1 MTELKDYQSE
11 LSAKAARVEALFKK
25 YPDQTVGLE
34 KTFVEINEL
43 KIKTVEPQI
52 MVYGIYNAGK
62 SSILNELMGEDKAK
76 VNDVPETDRVTY
88 YDWQGYKIA
97 DTPGVFAPIE
107 HETVTEEHLRKADVV
122 LFVMSTTGSNEKL
135 ENYAR
140 MKAIAD
146 AGKKIIIVLNDKN
159 GDMGK
164 NDASIN
170 LIKRQVAVNMQRVGI
185 EDVDNKYCIV
195 TVNAKRANTGRLKGK
210 PALIEKSGMVELKD
224 VILSELK
231 RTSSFDILRNGIKQI
246 EGILDQFIDMLEGQD
261 DSELV
266 QKMSHVLETFSRQKL
281 GMRRQIN
288 LFIDMQADRL
298 GETLP
303 QLIWENRSNQTELDG
318 LIAREVGKL
327 NQAVQ
332 NEISERLK
340 EIALTLEMEIKSFA
354 EIKFEAQSVDAESFK
369 TILNKLA
376 ATTPNAE
383 SLNASKAPSKAV
395 DGEALIGTVGA
406 IGATSVAT
414 GGLVSTGAKALA
426 GEFVKTE
433 LGAALAKTTL
443 GKIAGSLLPIVG
455 PVVTVVSAISMLSN
469 LFGGGD
475 DREQME
481 AQNAARNEEARRRM
495 EAEMQA
501 RQELNQKC
509 RYMADKL
516 ADELKATTSRN
527 VEEVLASYEEPFKEE
542 IARRKDSG
550 SHAADDAIELRAIKD
565 EYDQLLRNELRAR

>member
-1 MTELKDYQSE
+1 MELKDYQSE
-11 LSAKAARVEALFKK
+11 LSAKASRVEALFGK
-25 YPDQTVGLE
+25 YPEQTAGLA
-34 KTFVEINEL
+34 KTFAEINEL

-62 SSILNELMGEDKAK
+62 SSILNELMGEDKAT

-107 HETVTEEHLRKADVV
+107 HENVTEDHLRKADVV
-122 LFVMSTTGSNEKL
+122 VMSTTGSNEKL
-135 ENYAR
+135 ENYTR

-170 LIKRQVAVNMQRVGI
+170 LIKQQVAVNMQRVGI

-195 TVNAKRANTGRLKGK
+195 TVNAKRANTGRLKDK
-210 PALIEKSGMVELKD
+210 PALIAKSGMFELKD

-246 EGILDQFIDMLEGQD
+246 EGVLDQFIAMLEGQD

-281 GMRRQIN
+281 AMRRQLN

-303 QLIWENRSNQTELDG
+303 QLIWENRSNQSELDG
-318 LIAREVGKL
+318 LIAQEVGKL

-332 NEISERLK
+332 NEICDQLK
-340 EIALTLEMEIKSFA
+340 EIALMLEMEIKSFA
-354 EIKFEAQSVDAESFK
+354 EIKLEAQSVDAESFK

-376 ATTPNAE
+376 ATTPTAAR
-383 SLNASKAPSKAV
+383 LNAPTAPSKAV

-414 GGLVSTGAKALA
+414 GGLVSSGAKVLA
-426 GEFVKTE
+426 SEVVKTE

-443 GKIAGSLLPIVG
+443 GKLAGSLLPIVG
-455 PVVTVVSAISMLSN
+455 PVVTVVSAISMLGK

-516 ADELKATTSRN
+516 ADELKSTTSRS
-527 VEEVLASYEEPFKEE
+527 VDEVLDRYEEPFKEE

-565 EYDQLLRNELRAR
+565 EYDRLLRNEFGAR